1 MNADIVPTFVSVN
14 GSNGIEAPL
23 FVGGSGAE
31 IDYFIKLWVRWAP
44 ISGSQLS
51 V

>member
-23 FVGGSGAE
+23 VGGSGAE
-31 IDYFIKLWVRWAP
+31 IDYFIKLWVRWTP
-44 ISGSQLS
+44 ISGSQL
-51 V
+51 